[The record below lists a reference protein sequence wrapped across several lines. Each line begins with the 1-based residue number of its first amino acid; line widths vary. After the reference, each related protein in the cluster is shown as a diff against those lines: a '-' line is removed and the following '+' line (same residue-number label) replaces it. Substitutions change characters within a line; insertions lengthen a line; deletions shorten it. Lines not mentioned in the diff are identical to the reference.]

1 MVRKQNDGFRLH
13 HLEKSKRGL
22 QAVVVGAGFGRV
34 DKGNQLVGAWP
45 PSPHLNQYQASWP
58 VGAIVLQF
66 LLFTIKFFGCSE
78 PAIGKT
84 EAVDGDCHIWDWHQI
99 QLKYSLSINVEW
111 KWSMGLNFH
120 YRCTTPHPPL
130 ILTHQDSSDLKS
142 ETLSKQAR
150 CIDEYNSNWR
160 SLAQSL
166 VLCDTH
172 DQSPT
177 MSGNVL
183 N

>member
-22 QAVVVGAGFGRV
+22 KAVVVGAGFGGV
-34 DKGNQLVGAWP
+34 DKWNQLVGAWP

-58 VGAIVLQF
+58 VGANVLQF
-66 LLFTIKFFGCSE
+66 LLFFIKFFGCSE

-120 YRCTTPHPPL
+120 YPPRL
-130 ILTHQDSSDLKS
+130 YS
-142 ETLSKQAR
+142 ETLPKNTSDPR
-150 CIDEYNSNWR
+150 VYF
-160 SLAQSL
+160 SLAKVTCL
-166 VLCDTH
+166 VNIKH
-172 DQSPT
+172 IVKS
-177 MSGNVL
+177 
-183 N
+183 